1 MTHRRMSFMRRAAVV
16 GRLGTGLQFGGCQ
29 FDEFQATVTVQSRDV
44 AVFLVRSWLLTP
56 LEEAINAG
64 IDRLFDKL
72 EG

>member
-1 MTHRRMSFMRRAAVV
+1 MSFMRRAAVV
-16 GRLGTGLQFGGCQ
+16 GMLGTVLQFGGCR
-29 FDEFQATVTVQSRDV
+29 FSEFEATLTLQSRDV
-44 AVFLVRSWLLTP
+44 AELLVRSWLLTP